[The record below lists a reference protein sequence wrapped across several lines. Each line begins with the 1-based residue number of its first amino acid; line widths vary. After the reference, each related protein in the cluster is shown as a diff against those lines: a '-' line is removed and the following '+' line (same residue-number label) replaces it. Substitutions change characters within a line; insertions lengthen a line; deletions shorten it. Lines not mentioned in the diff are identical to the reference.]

1 MSERQWVP
9 HHRETWPTRYGI
21 LKKGIIMEWYQG
33 YWKDG
38 EPVRKEESVPSGTKV
53 KIVMV
58 SRFGDIG
65 ITNKLDTDVNYGARV
80 EFDDLKDYSN
90 A

>member
-1 MSERQWVP
+1 MSERQWIP
-9 HHRETWPTRYGI
+9 HRKETWPTRYGI
-21 LKKGIIMEWYQG
+21 LKKDVTMGWYQG

-38 EPVRKEESVPSGTKV
+38 EPVMKDEFVSAGTKV

-65 ITNKLDTDVNYGARV
+65 ITNKLDTDTSYGTRV
-80 EFDDLKDYSN
+80 EFDELRDYSN
-90 A
+90 E